1 MPDEKELFQTV
12 GLSWSERASLGELD
26 AVLTATGQS
35 GKNEFLHHVHSY
47 FAQKALQWLPTD
59 GTAVDFGCGTGRF
72 TRFFAAHSRAVIG
85 TEVTVEML
93 RHGKQIGLPRNAETT
108 LTDGVNIPVRDQSV
122 DLIWICGVL
131 RYSLNVPNPV
141 YADIA
146 REMYRCLKP
155 GGRVVNLEVY
165 VEQPARDFT
174 RDFEATGFVTEKVA
188 LANWHHRYPEKLIQ
202 SARFPLPLVPL
213 AAKTAAAFRYHLGSV
228 DTATKGVRTY
238 VFVWRKPPR

>member
-12 GLSWSERASLGELD
+12 GLSWSERAGLGELD
-26 AVLTATGQS
+26 AVLTATGQA
-35 GKNEFLHHVHSY
+35 GKNEFLHHVHSF
-47 FAQKALQWLPTD
+47 FARKALKWLPAD

-72 TRFFAAHSRAVIG
+72 TRFFAGHSRAVIG

-93 RHGKQIGLPRNAETT
+93 RHGKQIGFPRNAETA
-108 LTDGVNIPVRDQSV
+108 LTDGVNIPVRNESV

-165 VEQPARDFT
+165 VEQPPSDFT
-174 RDFEATGFVTEKVA
+174 RDFERTGFVTEKVA
-188 LANWHHRYPEKLIQ
+188 LANWHHRHPEKLIQ
-202 SARFPLPLVPL
+202 SARFPMALVPF
-213 AAKTAAAFRYHLGSV
+213 AATIAAALRYHLSSAQ
-228 DTATKGVRTY
+228 TTKSGVRTY
-238 VFVWRKPPR
+238 LFVWRKPSR